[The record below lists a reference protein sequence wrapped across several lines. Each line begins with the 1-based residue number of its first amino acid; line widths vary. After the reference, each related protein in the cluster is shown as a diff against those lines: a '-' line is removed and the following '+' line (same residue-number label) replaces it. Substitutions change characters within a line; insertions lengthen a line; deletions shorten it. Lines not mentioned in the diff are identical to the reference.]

1 MNART
6 GGILFVLGILLTSV
20 SLYFYDS
27 AGDVVSPEDVIWGLG
42 RWFRD
47 IDESDIKLMQRI
59 GLAGIVAGASFLLTG
74 LVLMI
79 RRND

>member
-6 GGILFVLGILLTSV
+6 GVILFGLGILITLV
-20 SLYFYDS
+20 SLYFYDA

-59 GLAGIVAGASFLLTG
+59 GVAGIVTGASFLLTG
-74 LVLMI
+74 LILMI
-79 RRND
+79 RRKN